1 MHADKM
7 ITVRVQYKVESADKN
22 NCTPMSI
29 YNNYHLTYII
39 KQPKRQSFKDILLCF
54 E

>member
-7 ITVRVQYKVESADKN
+7 ITVRVQYKVESVLKQ
-22 NCTPMSI
+22 I

-39 KQPKRQSFKDILLCF
+39 KQECLNNLV
-54 E
+54 